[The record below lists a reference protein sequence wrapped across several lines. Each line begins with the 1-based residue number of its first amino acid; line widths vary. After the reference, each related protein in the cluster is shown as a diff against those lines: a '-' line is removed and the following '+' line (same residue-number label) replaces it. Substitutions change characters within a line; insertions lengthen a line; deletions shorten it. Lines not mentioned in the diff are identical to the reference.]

1 MCAAEA
7 RPAFAP
13 KEMHAN
19 ANARCVTGAFLGILT
34 LRIFIGATLSL
45 YYDTPSVFFK
55 R

>member
-19 ANARCVTGAFLGILT
+19 ANTRCVTGVLRILT

-45 YYDTPSVFFK
+45 YYDTPSVSFK